1 MQNAQISE
9 RIKFLC
15 NLKSI
20 MIKDLLIQCGIN
32 RNFIY
37 DLEKKEKSPSSEK
50 ILKIAD
56 YLDCSIDYLLGRTNI
71 PENPNLPSKQEINK
85 E

>member
-37 DLEKKEKSPSSEK
+37 DLEKKRE
-50 ILKIAD
+50 
-56 YLDCSIDYLLGRTNI
+56 I
-71 PENPNLPSKQEINK
+71 PI
-85 E
+85 